1 MRKRITKNSIG
12 YQLFT
17 RGLVILVF
25 ILSIAIVGGICIS
38 LLKRTSNK
46 VFTEYIELD
55 AMQEIKIELY
65 HVIIYLDK
73 FILIGDEKSRIDF
86 EKSVWNCHQQLEHCN
101 EVLTHRHDR
110 IQLNII
116 NNKISALDSL
126 KTAMFSNIHSSSD
139 KIDQIHTE
147 IIQAVN
153 DATLASEVILQ
164 ETKIE
169 IEEYIILN
177 NTAVK
182 HSTITIVSIALIL
195 LVIVMVGGIVFI
207 QKITTPISKLLSSTK
222 KVRKGKLN
230 TTVEIK
236 AKNEFQALAES
247 FNEMTSALERTTISR
262 NYYDSILKNMIEP
275 LIVTDSKGKIK
286 TINHIALQLLEYN
299 LESIL
304 ESPIDKIFYS
314 TSDNAESS
322 SFFNELEKN
331 PISNSIKTFLSSS
344 GKQIPVQVST
354 STLSSNNHR
363 RFRYIIVAHDLR
375 EKIAIENKLE
385 QERNEKQIAI
395 NDAHE
400 EEKFRIAIDLHDG
413 LGQILT
419 ATSYSLQ
426 NLFGEENLDN
436 PEYVQKIETI
446 QLQIDSAIQESKN
459 IAHNLIPIALKDFGL
474 VVAVN
479 NLVEQANQ
487 RSKTV
492 FNFETFNYTTRIN
505 RKLEKA
511 IFRIFQEAINN
522 IIKHAQAKKANFQ
535 INKFDDVLVITIED
549 DGIGFDLKEKTK
561 TNGLNGIG
569 LIGMRERINAFNGSL
584 TINSKPQEGTDIL
597 IEIPCF
603 EKNHG

>member
-1 MRKRITKNSIG
+1 MKNSIG

-17 RGLVILVF
+17 RGLVILIF

-73 FILIGDEKSRIDF
+73 FILIGDATSRIDF
-86 EKSVWNCHQQLEHCN
+86 ENSMLNCHTQLQHCN

-110 IQLNII
+110 TQLDIITANIS
-116 NNKISALDSL
+116 NMDSL
-126 KTAMFSNIHSSSD
+126 KTVLFSTTQISSEE
-139 KIDQIHTE
+139 IDQIHSE

-153 DATLASEVILQ
+153 EATFASEEILQ
-164 ETKIE
+164 ETKFE
-169 IEEYIILN
+169 IEEYIIIN

-182 HSTITIVSIALIL
+182 HSTITIASIALLL

-207 QKITTPISKLLSSTK
+207 KKITTPISKLVASTK

-236 AKNEFQALAES
+236 AKNEFQTLAES
-247 FNEMTSALERTTISR
+247 FNEMTSALEKTTISR

-286 TINHIALQLLEYN
+286 TINHIALQLLQYIPEN
-299 LESIL
+299 IK

-314 TSDNAESS
+314 TSGSAESL
-322 SFFNELEKN
+322 SFFNELKKS
-331 PISNSIKTFLSSS
+331 PISNSIKTFLTSS

-354 STLSSNNHR
+354 STLSSKNHG

-375 EKIAIENKLE
+375 EKIESENKLE
-385 QERNEKQIAI
+385 KERNEKQIAI

-419 ATSYSLQ
+419 AASYSFQ
-426 NLFGEENLDN
+426 NLFGEVNLDK
-436 PEYVQKIETI
+436 PEYVHNIEAV
-446 QLQIDSAIQESKN
+446 QSQIDSAIQESKN

-479 NLVEQANQ
+479 NLIEQANQ
-487 RSKTV
+487 RCETV

-522 IIKHAQAKKANFQ
+522 IIKHAKAKTANFQ

-549 DGIGFDLKEKTK
+549 DGVGFNLKEKTK